1 MSDDIRFDLSGIFE
15 RIASQLR
22 EKGIDIDFSASG
34 LDICAPGKGGKIKM
48 VCISPDLKER
58 VEKMG
63 EANRKRVLMVRVD
76 DETLQDLD
84 SWVATGAVKSRSEAA
99 ALFIREGLRLRKSEL
114 DKLKDALNEVQQA
127 QERLKERAAEV
138 FQGRQESTAQGD
150 GSPQGTE
157 AQPEG
162 GE

>member
-1 MSDDIRFDLSGIFE
+1 MSEDIRFDLSGIFE

-34 LDICAPGKGGKIKM
+34 LDISAPGKRSKIKM

-58 VEKMG
+58 VEEMG

-114 DKLKDALNEVQQA
+114 DRLKDALNEVQQA
-127 QERLKERAAEV
+127 QERLKKRAAEV
-138 FQGRQESTAQGD
+138 FQGRTAEDASGRD
-150 GSPQGTE
+150 AE
-157 AQPEG
+157 AQSEG
-162 GE
+162 EEEGRL